1 MARTVSKQAP
11 HYYTMVIPMKKGTTQ
26 DEVQST
32 STAVA
37 TTATS
42 TLPAHYDAEDVG
54 VGFEDFTSDDVAVPF
69 ISILQKGSP
78 QVEEDNPKYV
88 HGAKSGALYNT
99 VSNNIYDG
107 KSGITVIPVHRVRT
121 FIEWIPKDQ
130 GGGLVQVYQ
139 PDAPEVQRA
148 LSNAGRQYGK
158 IKINDNNDLVE
169 TFSMF
174 CLLVKED
181 GTFERAIISF
191 SSSQISVYKRWMTMA
206 QSINVITAD
215 GRLIVPP
222 MFAHKYRLSTV
233 FTQKK
238 DYTWYKFAV
247 RFEGETAEASRL
259 MPNDILYQASKEFR
273 AMVLRGAARAA
284 FDNAAQEDHELSS
297 NGALNTYDM

>member
-1 MARTVSKQAP
+1 
-11 HYYTMVIPMKKGTTQ
+11 MKKDAAAASQ
-26 DEVQST
+26 EPQLALALSA
-32 STAVA
+32 SKLAVA
-37 TTATS
+37 S
-42 TLPAHYDAEDVG
+42 YDADDVG

-78 QVEEDNPKYV
+78 QVEEDNSKYV
-88 HGAKSGALYNT
+88 AGAKSGHLYNT
-99 VSNNIYDG
+99 VSNSIYDG
-107 KSGITVIPVHRVRT
+107 KSGITVVPVHRVRT

-148 LSNAGRQYGK
+148 LSGAGRQYGK

-174 CLLVKED
+174 CLLVKDD

-191 SSSQISVYKRWMTMA
+191 SSSQIGVYKRWMTMA
-206 QSINVITAD
+206 QSVNVLTPD

-222 MFAHKYRLSTV
+222 MFAHKYRLNTV

-238 DYTWYKFAV
+238 DYTWYKFGV
-247 RFEGETAEASRL
+247 RFEGETADASRL
-259 MPNDILYQASKEFR
+259 TSSDVLYNAAKEFR
-273 AMVLRGAARAA
+273 NMVLRGTARAA
-284 FDNAAQEDHELSS
+284 FDAAEQDDTASVVGGSS
-297 NGALNTYDM
+297 FEM

>member
-1 MARTVSKQAP
+1 MARTVYKQAP
-11 HYYTMVIPMKKGTTQ
+11 HYYTMVIPMKKSTPQ
-26 DEVQST
+26 DEVVT
-32 STAVA
+32 NAVA
-37 TTATS
+37 TIGTNNALS
-42 TLPAHYDAEDVG
+42 VNYDADDVG

-69 ISILQKGSP
+69 IGILQKGSP

-88 HGAKSGALYNT
+88 QGAKSGYLLNT
-99 VSNNIYDG
+99 VSNTIYDG

-148 LSNAGRQYGK
+148 LNNAGRQYGK

-174 CLLVKED
+174 CLVVKED

-247 RFEGETAEASRL
+247 RFEGDTAEASRL
-259 MPNDILYQASKEFR
+259 MPNDILYQAAKEFR
-273 AMVLRGAARAA
+273 AMVLRGAARAS
-284 FDNAAQEDHELSS
+284 FDNAAQDEHELSS
-297 NGALNTYDM
+297 NGAVNSYDM